1 MKKST
6 IVIIVVVVIL
16 VAIIAGNI
24 VAEDKI
30 QENTNETV
38 QSNTENNSNINI
50 KEIPQYSGTTVIT
63 INNDVPYFEEKDIST
78 TDFEY
83 YSNLDELNRA
93 GVAFAN
99 ICKFTMPPAGTKRE

>member
-1 MKKST
+1 MKEKRKNKLKQS
-6 IVIIVVVVIL
+6 IISVIIIL
-16 VAIIAGNI
+16 VALLAGNI

-38 QSNTENNSNINI
+38 QTNTENNSNINI
-50 KEIPQYSGTTVIT
+50 EEIPQYSGTTVIT

-93 GVAFAN
+93 CLLYTSDAAD
-99 ICKFTMPPAGTKRE
+99 E

>member
-1 MKKST
+1 MKEKRKNKLKQS
-6 IVIIVVVVIL
+6 IISVIIIL
-16 VAIIAGNI
+16 VALLAGNI

-63 INNDVPYFEEKDIST
+63 INNDVPYFEEGRLIFICRKL
-78 TDFEY
+78 Y
-83 YSNLDELNRA
+83 AQNLKS
-93 GVAFAN
+93 G
-99 ICKFTMPPAGTKRE
+99 